1 MLGVAGNEI
10 PASSEELTSSAAM
23 APPWSAS
30 ARRAPRLLSSRAV
43 RSVSNGPNY
52 IPLRGYVTG
61 PPWTMDAV
69 HGRSAGRSTR
79 TVVDRANPGATGPAT
94 WSAAERWEFCTLTPC
109 FKQIN
114 PRSNLVQKYL
124 ILIMFSSILNPV
136 LLYNSARSPKPL
148 ENLVLILL
156 NSFLIQFIHRNA
168 INFVLCITFTF

>member
-1 MLGVAGNEI
+1 MAGNEI

-43 RSVSNGPNY
+43 RSVSNGPDY

-69 HGRSAGRSTR
+69 HGRSVGRSTHA
-79 TVVDRANPGATGPAT
+79 VVDRANPGATGPAT
-94 WSAAERWEFCTLTPC
+94 WSAADRWGFCTLTPC

-114 PRSNLVQKYL
+114 PRSNPVQKYFFL
-124 ILIMFSSILNPV
+124 ILFSFVLNPV
-136 LLYNSARSPKPL
+136 LLNNSARGPDPL
-148 ENLVLILL
+148 E
-156 NSFLIQFIHRNA
+156 IQF
-168 INFVLCITFTF
+168 